1 MNVRI
6 KMLIVNVDNIYLVEI
21 FYMKIKYCIKFK
33 NVLKKFYNF
42 VIRDKYLLKDFFWM
56 CFDVNVW

>member
-42 VIRDKYLLKDFFWM
+42 VIRDKYLLKDFF
-56 CFDVNVW
+56 